1 MTAPSSAATSCSHPP
16 VLEDSYAASSVA
28 ASEASELEEM
38 RQHRLRVLGGCD
50 RVDTTPPRP
59 AKIRRMGACE
69 ELFNSPAASTPLS
82 QNESLQDFH
91 LAAGLDMDET
101 NAELKVHPPDLSS
114 DPVALDCVSHWR
126 DRLLNSLE
134 TFSVVSFDDL
144 RLQRPLHVA
153 TSCSGAGTPVFALN
167 LLGFPVRELV
177 AADPKASS
185 FKMMRELSLWMPQ
198 PEHHLDT
205 MRDVIA
211 KEGKCKVHEGHC
223 SLGNMPAWDVFVA
236 GFPCAPFS
244 SLRSNVNRCSWRQHS
259 EIQVMFNVAECIREQ
274 EPRLAILENV
284 PGFLNAS
291 SSTQQQT
298 LLSEYHSEFTE
309 DSPMHSLLAAINA
322 GTSGEAPRYMMDY
335 RMINSDVW
343 LDVPRDRLYIFLVHS
358 SLKSE
363 VLETAMSLVDA
374 VLEECRRHPVFGMDR
389 IMLPGDSALLAERLA
404 SVQAGGVGIV
414 SILV

>member
-1 MTAPSSAATSCSHPP
+1 
-16 VLEDSYAASSVA
+16 
-28 ASEASELEEM
+28 
-38 RQHRLRVLGGCD
+38 
-50 RVDTTPPRP
+50 
-59 AKIRRMGACE
+59 
-69 ELFNSPAASTPLS
+69 
-82 QNESLQDFH
+82 
-91 LAAGLDMDET
+91 MDEA

-134 TFSVVSFDDL
+134 TFSGVSFDDL

-153 TSCSGAGTPVFALN
+153 TSCRAGTPVFALN
-167 LLGFPVRELV
+167 LLGFPARELV

-185 FKMMRELSLWMPQ
+185 FKMMGELSQWMPQ

-259 EIQVMFNVAECIREQ
+259 EIQVMFDVAECIREQ

-284 PGFLNAS
+284 PGFLNTS
-291 SSTQQQT
+291 SATQQQT

-389 IMLPGDSALLAERLA
+389 IMLPGDSAFLAERLA
-404 SVQAGGVGIV
+404 SIQAGGVGVV